1 MRRETPRTV
10 RVGEQIRRELAELL
24 RDEVKDPRIGM
35 VSIGDVEVSRDLT
48 HARVYFSVYGDED
61 TIRNCKAGLD
71 SAAGFL
77 RGELGRRMKI
87 RAVPSLRF
95 VHDDTQQKGDRVSEL
110 IDRALGAKVTDDV
123 PENKS

>member
-1 MRRETPRTV
+1 MRKDVPRTV
-10 RVGEQIRRELAELL
+10 RVGEQIRRVLAELL

-35 VSIGDVEVSRDLT
+35 VTIGDVEVSRDLT
-48 HARVYFSVYGDED
+48 HARVYFTIFGGDE
-61 TIRNCKAGLD
+61 TVRNCKAGLD

-95 VHDDTQQKGDRVSEL
+95 VYDDTQQRGDRVTAL
-110 IDRALGAKVTDDV
+110 IDRALQADPTDGGAED
-123 PENKS
+123 KS

>member
-48 HARVYFSVYGDED
+48 HARVYFAIYGDED
-61 TIRNCKAGLD
+61 TIRDCKAGLD

-110 IDRALGAKVTDDV
+110 IDHALGAKVTDDV